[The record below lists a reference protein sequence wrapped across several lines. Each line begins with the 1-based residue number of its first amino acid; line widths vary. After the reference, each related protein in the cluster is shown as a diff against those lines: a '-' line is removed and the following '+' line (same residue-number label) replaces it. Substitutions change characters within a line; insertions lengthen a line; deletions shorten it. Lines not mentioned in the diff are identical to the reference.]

1 MPWFGIRPKD
11 DITPRWGARAIY
23 SLRDGKAYIDLLW
36 DRQQMEGGTDEARKK
51 LAAWVNDRALPWLK
65 KACSASY
72 IAVDCNEVVTYDRDG
87 YHLEAYP
94 RESYGYLYIGAWPLK
109 EEA

>member
-1 MPWFGIRPKD
+1 MLFR
-11 DITPRWGARAIY
+11 
-23 SLRDGKAYIDLLW
+23 S
-36 DRQQMEGGTDEARKK
+36 
-51 LAAWVNDRALPWLK
+51 LK

-72 IAVDCNEVVTYDRDG
+72 ITVDCNEVVTYDRDG
-87 YHLEAYP
+87 YHLEASP